1 MGQVMNQDLGALIAS
16 ENPYGEM
23 TAIDLQSVTKGGIGR
38 ARDSINSFPAGNR
51 NRTPADPEFWQGF
64 FWTLNAGGGPPQTV
78 RVSKVLRVPYTVAG
92 QPYNLVVGFE
102 GAGGP

>member
-1 MGQVMNQDLGALIAS
+1 M
-16 ENPYGEM
+16 P
-23 TAIDLQSVTKGGIGR
+23 
-38 ARDSINSFPAGNR
+38 FPAENR

-64 FWTLNAGGGPPQTV
+64 FWTLNAGNGAPQTV

-92 QPYNLVVGFE
+92 QTYNLVVGFE